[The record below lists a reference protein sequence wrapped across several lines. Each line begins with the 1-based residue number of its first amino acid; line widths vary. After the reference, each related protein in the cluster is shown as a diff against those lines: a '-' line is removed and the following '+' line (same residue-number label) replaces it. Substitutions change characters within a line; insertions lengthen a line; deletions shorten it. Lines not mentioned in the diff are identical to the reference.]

1 MSLVPFDNDDLF
13 DSFNPFSGDL
23 LSGKLLSRNP
33 IRIDIVE
40 KDSCFKVFADIPAGA
55 SKDDIKL
62 EFDNGYLTL
71 NVSVNNEC
79 KCDPK
84 DENCICNGR
93 FVVRERYSA
102 QYSRRVYMGD
112 DLDRNGVKASFV
124 NNVLEVTIPKLGDGA
139 KKRFIDID

>member
-13 DSFNPFSGDL
+13 DSFNPFGDF

-40 KDSCFKVFADIPAGA
+40 KDSYFKVFADIPAGA

-71 NVSVNNEC
+71 NVSVKNEC
-79 KCDPK
+79 SCGPK
-84 DENCICNGR
+84 DQNCECSGR
-93 FVVRERYSA
+93 FVVKERYSA
-102 QYSRRVYMGD
+102 ECSRRVYMGD
-112 DLDRNGVKASFV
+112 NLDRNGIKASFV
-124 NNVLEVTIPKLGDGA
+124 NNVLEVTIPKLDDGA
-139 KKRFIDID
+139 QKRFIDIS

>member
-1 MSLVPFDNDDLF
+1 MPLVPFDNDDLLG
-13 DSFNPFSGDL
+13 SFEPFSGDIL
-23 LSGKLLSRNP
+23 PGRFVSKNP
-33 IRIDIVE
+33 MAIDIVE
-40 KDSCFKVFADIPAGA
+40 KDSCFEVFANIPAGA
-55 SKDDIKL
+55 DKRDIKL

-84 DENCICNGR
+84 DENCSCNGR

-102 QYSRRVYMGD
+102 QYSRRVYVGD
-112 DLDRNGVKASFV
+112 NLDRSGTKASLV
-124 NNVLEVTIPKLGDGA
+124 KHVLNVTIPKLGDGA

>member
-1 MSLVPFDNDDLF
+1 MSLIPFDNDDLF

-40 KDSCFKVFADIPAGA
+40 KDSYFKVFADIPAGA

-84 DENCICNGR
+84 DENCVCNGR

-102 QYSRRVYMGD
+102 QYSRRMYMGD
-112 DLDRNGVKASFV
+112 NLDRNGVKASFV